1 MRKDNRLSRML
12 HVLIHM
18 RLRGGSTT
26 SETIALMLNTNAV
39 VVRRVMAGLRQQG
52 YVTSEGGHHGGWTLA
67 CRLEELTVLDVH
79 RALGA
84 PDVLAIGLSMDHP
97 ACPVERAVNSS
108 LDAAFRATEAAL
120 LGRLGHMTVAAI
132 AADVAGAGH
141 AAQG

>member
-26 SETIALMLNTNAV
+26 SETIALMLNTNPV
-39 VVRRVMAGLRQQG
+39 VVRRVMAGLREQG

-67 CRLEELTVLDVH
+67 CRLEELTLLDVH

-84 PDVLAIGLSMDHP
+84 PDVLAIGLAVDHP
-97 ACPVERAVNSS
+97 ACPVERAVNVS
-108 LDAAFRATEAAL
+108 LDKAFRAAEATL
-120 LGRLGHMTVAAI
+120 LDRLGHLSVADI
-132 AADVAGAGH
+132 AANVAGANE
-141 AAQG
+141 AARG